1 MEKGMNRK
9 LSALPSALLL
19 CSSSLVGEG
28 AVDKPRQTRNATL
41 RYWQAFSE
49 MHDPDKATAEA
60 LEKISSREVPWDN
73 KFTGIIDENQ
83 FAIDIMQRATRLP
96 DCDWGVDYDLG
107 PRAPIAYLPKAR
119 VLARLNT
126 VYGMRAEAN
135 VEMQKAIDT
144 WLAGNRFAQHL
155 TCGGSLIFS
164 LVAGKMLVAN
174 LHALTHTLQK
184 DSIRLTDVQRK
195 QIEQSVRQMPEAGFD
210 WGDALSYEELP
221 LTKATVELAN
231 ARDAS
236 QYFRE
241 MMGRDAPDNFTSPG
255 PADAAAFHKVMTAA
269 EAALRQSP
277 DSAAPRIE
285 SLQNEVKSLHPF
297 YRATTPSL
305 VRINNARK
313 EVVVARNQLL
323 AALGS
328 K

>member
-1 MEKGMNRK
+1 MNRK
-9 LSALPSALLL
+9 LTALLSALLL

-60 LEKISSREVPWDN
+60 LDKISSAEVPWDN

-107 PRAPIAYLPKAR
+107 TRAPIAYLPKAR

-126 VYGMRAEAN
+126 VYGIRAEAN
-135 VEMQKAIDT
+135 VELQKAIDT

-184 DSIRLTDVQRK
+184 DSARLTDVQRK
-195 QIEQSVRQMPEAGFD
+195 QIERSVRQIPDTGFD
-210 WGDALSYEELP
+210 WGDALSYEDLP
-221 LTKATVELAN
+221 LTKAMLELAN
-231 ARDAS
+231 TKDPS

-241 MMGRDAPDNFTSPG
+241 VTGRDAPDNFTAPG
-255 PADAAAFHKVMTAA
+255 PADTAAFHKVMTAA
-269 EAALRQSP
+269 EVALRLP
-277 DSAAPRIE
+277 PEVAAPRVE
-285 SLQNEVKSLHPF
+285 SLQNEVKNLHPF
-297 YRATTPSL
+297 YQATTPSF

-313 EVVVARNQLL
+313 EVAEARSQLL